1 MMKTLLAATLV
12 LSALSFEA
20 GAVAPNLLTNGDFSS
35 FHTAS
40 QGGKTNFGIPDNW
53 VGITGQI
60 DNATV
65 HNGAM
70 LFATGGPRNVTTDR
84 SYIYQ
89 SFVAPAAGSYVLTF
103 DYQLRNVSSG
113 TGYNGAKI
121 YLDNMYASAP
131 GVTPAFSPNTVFS
144 RTYSDESLAIQH
156 SGLTPNVWR
165 LAQTVDLTLSAGTHT
180 LYLSSGGMDMS
191 FSSAVVMFDNV
202 SVRALIPAVPEPASA
217 ALMLAGL
224 GLLGGVVR
232 QRRVR

>member
-1 MMKTLLAATLV
+1 MKKLLAATLV

-20 GAVAPNLLTNGDFSS
+20 GAVAPDLLTNGDFSS

-40 QGGKTNFGIPDNW
+40 QGGKTNFGIPDSW

-65 HNGAM
+65 YNGAM
-70 LFATGGPRNVTTDR
+70 LFATSGPRNPNYDR
-84 SYIYQ
+84 FYIYQ
-89 SFVAPAAGSYVLTF
+89 SFVAPTAGSYLLTF
-103 DYQLRNVSSG
+103 DYLLRNVSSG

-121 YLDNMYASAP
+121 YLDNMYGSAP
-131 GVTPAFSPNTVFS
+131 GVTPVVVPNTVFS
-144 RTYSDESLAIQH
+144 RTYSDEYQAILR
-156 SGLTPNVWR
+156 SGLTPNVWH
-165 LAQTVDLTLSAGTHT
+165 LGQSVNLTLSAGTHT

-191 FSSAVVMFDNV
+191 FSSAAVMFDNV
-202 SVRALIPAVPEPASA
+202 SVRALTPAVPEPASA

-224 GLLGGVVR
+224 GLLGGIAR